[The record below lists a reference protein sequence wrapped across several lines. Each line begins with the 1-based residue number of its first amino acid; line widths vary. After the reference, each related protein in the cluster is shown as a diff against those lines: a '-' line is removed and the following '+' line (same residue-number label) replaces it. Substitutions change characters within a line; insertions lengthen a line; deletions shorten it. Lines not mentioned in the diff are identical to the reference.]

1 MKFSELKV
9 GDKFIYNDVEHTKIT
24 EVRISCC
31 KVKHN
36 CETSDGTKAVLKP
49 LDEVQKIETT

>member
-9 GDKFIYNDVEHTKIT
+9 GDKFKYNNTEYSKIP

-36 CETSDGTKAVLKP
+36 CETPDGTKAALKP
-49 LDEVQKIETT
+49 LDEVEKIENN